1 MHDFSMSF
9 KKHVRRL
16 KMIEIAEKL
25 LKTFYEL
32 WFEEKWSTSI
42 RNKGVPGIFLAIEAG
57 IVSAKELNQARHKTD
72 NIDNYASSKLH
83 SKIAPVL
90 IEMEE
95 RGWIK
100 TIKNRYADDW
110 DYNVGPWKDAIL
122 ALWGRSIRKTDID
135 EVKRIE
141 RTGNELPEMWFFKI
155 TAKGK
160 DHYKRLE
167 VTQSLVNRILEL
179 QEKIN
184 QELGCELLIDKY
196 KIIHN
201 LKTSCLSEKEFPSHI
216 QSLNLLI
223 EKMRIKEL
231 GGSGD
236 KTINFIENYF
246 RQKGKDPTP
255 ITENLRDISILSSG
269 SPRHEGTDINKRVE
283 KVLRKW
289 GFTQK
294 PIDYRKLWETAL
306 ERYIESLEKF
316 LQLFKN

>member
-1 MHDFSMSF
+1 MME
-9 KKHVRRL
+9 L
-16 KMIEIAEKL
+16 AEKL

-32 WFEEKWSTSI
+32 WSKEEWSVI
-42 RNKGVPGIFLAIEAG
+42 RNKGVPGIYLAIEAG
-57 IVSAKELNQARHKTD
+57 IVSKEELNQARGKTND
-72 NIDNYASSKLH
+72 INNYASSKLH
-83 SKIAPVL
+83 SEVAPAL

-100 TIKNRYADDW
+100 TIKNRYADAW
-110 DYNVGPWKDAIL
+110 DYRVRPWKDAIL
-122 ALWGRSIRKTDID
+122 ALWGRTVHEKDID

-141 RTGNELPEMWFFKI
+141 ETGNELPEMWFFKLK
-155 TAKGK
+155 AKGK

-167 VTQSLVNRILEL
+167 VTHPLVDRILEL

-184 QELGCELLIDKY
+184 QELGCDLFISDY

-201 LKTSCLSEKEFPSHI
+201 LKTPCLSEEDFPSHI

-231 GGSGD
+231 GGSGN

-246 RQKGKDPTP
+246 RQRGKDPTL
-255 ITENLRDISILSSG
+255 IIENLRDISILSSG
-269 SPRHEGTDINKRVE
+269 PPRHEGTDIKRRVE

-289 GFTQK
+289 GFTQR

-306 ERYIESLEKF
+306 KKYIESLEGF
-316 LQLFKN
+316 LRLLIT